1 MSASVPSEEA
11 SNPVQDVA
19 NQIAKAFRE
28 NTTPEKIDVSLT
40 KMFLCYTLVEGIQI
54 VVSFFRIGPLINK
67 FG

>member
-40 KMFLCYTLVEGIQI
+40 NMF
-54 VVSFFRIGPLINK
+54 
-67 FG
+67 